1 MFCKYCGEQISYTSK
16 WCGHC
21 GKEAP
26 PLCRYRKAVRRTE
39 VHNSNAKAADASR
52 KSVESREAGPDSA
65 GDLKSFMAN
74 TVAVNEAKSFYD
86 GDTAQVNGPSFYGEA
101 TQAGGT
107 AYQRDSGDRTAAE
120 KDLDQTE
127 TNSFERAG
135 HRKEGDSL
143 YQFSAAG
150 AANAQNPAASFN
162 RSGDLVGYPGEE
174 DAPSGNG
181 KAKKEPDKK
190 KSSRKR
196 VRIIAGIASGVLIAG
211 LVGFGLGRIFPKS
224 DRPGADD
231 RVESAVQSE
240 TPVPTDSTS
249 QTDHTS
255 SGTPTPIGSNSTDS
269 PGDSS
274 VSGPTDSSVSGPTD
288 SRSGDVP
295 PDPGAAGTNGSG
307 GGVNHDTR
315 SAIADAIADT
325 EGVEPGTAENIEEN
339 HVNGPNIGGDIQ
351 IQVNP

>member
-26 PLCRYRKAVRRTE
+26 PLFRYRKAVHRTE
-39 VHNSNAKAADASR
+39 VHNSNANTADASR

-240 TPVPTDSTS
+240 TSVPTDSTS

-255 SGTPTPIGSNSTDS
+255 SGTPAPIGSESTDS

-274 VSGPTDSSVSGPTD
+274 VSGPTDS
-288 SRSGDVP
+288 RSGDEP
-295 PDPGAAGTNGSG
+295 PNPGAAGTNGSG

-351 IQVNP
+351 VPVNS

>member
-120 KDLDQTE
+120 KDLDQTRRAQKGRRRFISVFCCRGSE
-127 TNSFERAG
+127 CSESGSLFQSVRRPCRISGRGRCSFGKRKS
-135 HRKEGDSL
+135 KEG
-143 YQFSAAG
+143 AG
-150 AANAQNPAASFN
+150 
-162 RSGDLVGYPGEE
+162 
-174 DAPSGNG
+174 
-181 KAKKEPDKK
+181 
-190 KSSRKR
+190 
-196 VRIIAGIASGVLIAG
+196 
-211 LVGFGLGRIFPKS
+211 
-224 DRPGADD
+224 
-231 RVESAVQSE
+231 
-240 TPVPTDSTS
+240 
-249 QTDHTS
+249 
-255 SGTPTPIGSNSTDS
+255 
-269 PGDSS
+269 
-274 VSGPTDSSVSGPTD
+274 
-288 SRSGDVP
+288 
-295 PDPGAAGTNGSG
+295 
-307 GGVNHDTR
+307 
-315 SAIADAIADT
+315 
-325 EGVEPGTAENIEEN
+325 
-339 HVNGPNIGGDIQ
+339 
-351 IQVNP
+351 

>member
-52 KSVESREAGPDSA
+52 KGVESREAGPDSA

-74 TVAVNEAKSFYD
+74 TVAVNEAKSIYD
-86 GDTAQVNGPSFYGEA
+86 GDTAQVNGSSFYGEA

-107 AYQRDSGDRTAAE
+107 AYQRDAGDGTAAE

-135 HRKEGDSL
+135 HRKEGDAL

-211 LVGFGLGRIFPKS
+211 LVGFGLGRIFPKA
-224 DRPGADD
+224 DRPGSDD

-255 SGTPTPIGSNSTDS
+255 SGTPAPIGSDSTDS

-274 VSGPTDSSVSGPTD
+274 VSGPTDS
-288 SRSGDVP
+288 RSGDEP
-295 PDPGAAGTNGSG
+295 PNPGAAGTNGSG

>member
-26 PLCRYRKAVRRTE
+26 PLCRYRKAVHRTE
-39 VHNSNAKAADASR
+39 VHNSKANTADASR
-52 KSVESREAGPDSA
+52 KNVESREAGPDPG

-74 TVAVNEAKSFYD
+74 TVAVNEAKSFYN
-86 GDTAQVNGPSFYGEA
+86 GDTAQVNGSSFYGEA

-107 AYQRDSGDRTAAE
+107 AYQRDAGDGTAAE

-135 HRKEGDSL
+135 HRKEGDAL

-211 LVGFGLGRIFPKS
+211 LVGFGLGRIFPKA
-224 DRPGADD
+224 DRPGSDD

-274 VSGPTDSSVSGPTD
+274 VSGPTDS
-288 SRSGDVP
+288 RSGDEP
-295 PDPGAAGTNGSG
+295 PNPGAAGTNGSG

>member
-52 KSVESREAGPDSA
+52 KNVESREAGPDSA

-86 GDTAQVNGPSFYGEA
+86 GETAQVNGPSFYGEA

-135 HRKEGDSL
+135 HRKEGDAL

-274 VSGPTDSSVSGPTD
+274 VSGPTDS
-288 SRSGDVP
+288 RSGDEP
-295 PDPGAAGTNGSG
+295 PNPGAAGTNGSG

>member
-52 KSVESREAGPDSA
+52 KNVESREAGPDSA

-143 YQFSAAG
+143 YQFSAAV
-150 AANAQNPAASFN
+150 AANGQNPAASFN

-174 DAPSGNG
+174 EAPSGNG

-274 VSGPTDSSVSGPTD
+274 VSGPTDS
-288 SRSGDVP
+288 RSGDEP
-295 PDPGAAGTNGSG
+295 PNPGAAGTNGSG

>member
-52 KSVESREAGPDSA
+52 KGVESREAGPDSA

-74 TVAVNEAKSFYD
+74 TVAVNEAKSIYD
-86 GDTAQVNGPSFYGEA
+86 GDTAQVNGSSFYGEA

-135 HRKEGDSL
+135 HRKEGDAL

-211 LVGFGLGRIFPKS
+211 LVGFGLGRIFPKA
-224 DRPGADD
+224 DRPGSDD

-274 VSGPTDSSVSGPTD
+274 VSGPTDS
-288 SRSGDVP
+288 RSGDEP
-295 PDPGAAGTNGSG
+295 PNPGAAGTNGSG

>member
-52 KSVESREAGPDSA
+52 KNVESREAGPDSA

-135 HRKEGDSL
+135 HRKEGDAL

-211 LVGFGLGRIFPKS
+211 LVGFGLGRIFPKA
-224 DRPGADD
+224 DRPGSDD

-274 VSGPTDSSVSGPTD
+274 VSGPTDS
-288 SRSGDVP
+288 RSGDEP
-295 PDPGAAGTNGSG
+295 PNPGAAGTNGSG

>member
-52 KSVESREAGPDSA
+52 KNVESREAGPDSA

-86 GDTAQVNGPSFYGEA
+86 GETAQVNGPSFYGEA

-143 YQFSAAG
+143 YQFSAAV
-150 AANAQNPAASFN
+150 AANGQNPAASFN

-174 DAPSGNG
+174 EAPSGNG

-274 VSGPTDSSVSGPTD
+274 VSGPTDS
-288 SRSGDVP
+288 RSGDEP
-295 PDPGAAGTNGSG
+295 PNPGAAGTNGSG

>member
-52 KSVESREAGPDSA
+52 KGVESREAGPDSA

-74 TVAVNEAKSFYD
+74 TVAVNEAKSFYN

-196 VRIIAGIASGVLIAG
+196 VRIIAGIASGGLIAG
-211 LVGFGLGRIFPKS
+211 LVGVGLGRIFPKA
-224 DRPGADD
+224 DRPGSDD

-274 VSGPTDSSVSGPTD
+274 VSGPTDS
-288 SRSGDVP
+288 RSGDEP
-295 PDPGAAGTNGSG
+295 PNPGAAGTNGSG

>member
-74 TVAVNEAKSFYD
+74 TVAVNEVKSFYD

-107 AYQRDSGDRTAAE
+107 SYQRDSGDRTAAE

-135 HRKEGDSL
+135 HRKEGNAL

-174 DAPSGNG
+174 EAPSGNG

-274 VSGPTDSSVSGPTD
+274 VSGPTDS
-288 SRSGDVP
+288 RSGDEP
-295 PDPGAAGTNGSG
+295 PNPGAAGTNGSG

>member
-52 KSVESREAGPDSA
+52 KNVESREAGPDSA

-74 TVAVNEAKSFYD
+74 TVAVNEAKSFYN

-135 HRKEGDSL
+135 HRKEGDAL

-211 LVGFGLGRIFPKS
+211 LVGFGLGRIFPKA
-224 DRPGADD
+224 DRPGSDD

-274 VSGPTDSSVSGPTD
+274 VSGPTDS
-288 SRSGDVP
+288 RSGDEP
-295 PDPGAAGTNGSG
+295 PNPGAAGTNGSG

>member
-52 KSVESREAGPDSA
+52 KGVESREAGPDSA

-74 TVAVNEAKSFYD
+74 TVAVNEAKSIYD
-86 GDTAQVNGPSFYGEA
+86 GDTAQVNGSSFYGEA

-107 AYQRDSGDRTAAE
+107 AYQRDAGDGTAAE

-135 HRKEGDSL
+135 HRKEGDAL

-211 LVGFGLGRIFPKS
+211 LVGFGLGRIFPKA
-224 DRPGADD
+224 DRPGSDD

-274 VSGPTDSSVSGPTD
+274 VSGPTDS
-288 SRSGDVP
+288 RSGDEP
-295 PDPGAAGTNGSG
+295 PNPGAAGTNGSG

>member
-52 KSVESREAGPDSA
+52 KNVESREAGPDSG

-74 TVAVNEAKSFYD
+74 TVAVNEAKSFYN
-86 GDTAQVNGPSFYGEA
+86 GDTAQVNGSSFYGEA

-135 HRKEGDSL
+135 HRKEGDAL

-211 LVGFGLGRIFPKS
+211 LVGFGLGRIFPKA
-224 DRPGADD
+224 DRPGSDD

-274 VSGPTDSSVSGPTD
+274 VSGPTDS
-288 SRSGDVP
+288 RSGDEP
-295 PDPGAAGTNGSG
+295 PNPGAAGTNGSG